1 MIDGPGPG
9 PDPHLGEPPDRSSS
23 ATTPARQG
31 GERTT
36 DARLARLHL
45 RGGLLALARAEL
57 EQMAGAGTLDQEALV
72 DLAEARWR
80 SGDLEGAAEAAE
92 AHLAT
97 GGTEPIAR
105 LILAE
110 EADRQ
115 GRLVDARHHVD
126 AVVHQ
131 VGPGVDRLFAGEPHG
146 AIWPPAPPQVDAHA
160 TRPGRWGLLVGGR
173 EVANPDISTWAPESE
188 RQPAPSPP
196 VHGGEAAPAENTQAT
211 PDAHRQWWD
220 AGASRAAGG
229 EAAPAEIQGS
239 VAMSATPE
247 QLSWSPGQEPPG
259 GPYRPVSTDQAPVPD
274 WPAADWPAADRPA
287 LQDDRQPP
295 ASAGPAEPREITQPL
310 PQAGAG
316 SMDALMDA
324 GRAAG
329 RELDAI
335 EKDLRAGALGSV
347 ASRLALLLRLDPAL
361 APVIISTA
369 DRALASPSLDASG
382 HAALNLVK
390 GDAYRGLG
398 RDLEATAAYQEAQ
411 RALPAHRS
419 TLEES

>member
-1 MIDGPGPG
+1 MIDGPGPDQRG
-9 PDPHLGEPPDRSSS
+9 GEPPDQPSPTV
-23 ATTPARQG
+23 APPGQG
-31 GERTT
+31 SERTT

-57 EQMAGAGTLDQEALV
+57 EQMAGAGTLDREALV

-115 GRLVDARHHVD
+115 GRLVDARHHVE
-126 AVVHQ
+126 AVVDQ

-146 AIWPPAPPQVDAHA
+146 AIWPSMPAQVDAHA

-188 RQPAPSPP
+188 QQPAPLASA
-196 VHGGEAAPAENTQAT
+196 HRGEAVPAEKPPRDGASAPA
-211 PDAHRQWWD
+211 
-220 AGASRAAGG
+220 
-229 EAAPAEIQGS
+229 
-239 VAMSATPE
+239 E
-247 QLSWSPGQEPPG
+247 QLSWAPGQERPG
-259 GPYRPVSTDQAPVPD
+259 GPHQPVSTDRPTVS
-274 WPAADWPAADRPA
+274 DWPAADRPA
-287 LQDDRQPP
+287 AQEDRPP
-295 ASAGPAEPREITQPL
+295 HPVFAPGEPREITQPL
-310 PQAGAG
+310 PQAAAG

-335 EKDLRAGALGSV
+335 EEELRAGALGSV

-398 RDLEATAAYQEAQ
+398 RDLEATTAYEEAL

-419 TLEES
+419 TEEES